1 MPPPFFSSRLGPWL
15 CYPGRHTQKA
25 NHKAMPH
32 PCTVGCLEPCGSHR
46 RFRWGSIVGVLSQT
60 SRPSRPEASAAE
72 LLADT
77 VVRTRP
83 WHRGTVTDAERTT
96 TTASLG
102 GRATG
107 AAARVS
113 SSWASTSS
121 SMSSRGTV
129 DRERERE
136 RLAVP
141 RCSKGVLQVPIIHS
155 LRD

>member
-1 MPPPFFSSRLGPWL
+1 M
-15 CYPGRHTQKA
+15 
-25 NHKAMPH
+25 
-32 PCTVGCLEPCGSHR
+32 
-46 RFRWGSIVGVLSQT
+46 GVLSQT

-136 RLAVP
+136 ISS
-141 RCSKGVLQVPIIHS
+141 SKMFQRGASGAYYPLTEGLETSRNHS
-155 LRD
+155 SDLELLGAMRGFLP